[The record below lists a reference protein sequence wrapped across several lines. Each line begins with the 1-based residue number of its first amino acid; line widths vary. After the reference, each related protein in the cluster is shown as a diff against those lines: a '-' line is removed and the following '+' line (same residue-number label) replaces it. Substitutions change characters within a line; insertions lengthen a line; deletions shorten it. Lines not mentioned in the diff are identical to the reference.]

1 MKKLLTIMTTVIL
14 TIGLFGTIAYAN
26 DWLNFD
32 SEDKADQ
39 TEDNIE
45 ELMEIAL
52 EYKEGKISADDAV
65 ASLSDKLLKSQAE
78 IVNLKDKITR
88 LDDEIRLL
96 KEQLKNADNSEQVK
110 HLEKELKKANKAT
123 NNTFD
128 RSEKALKKVKE
139 D

>member
-1 MKKLLTIMTTVIL
+1 MTTVIL

-45 ELMEIAL
+45 ELMEIAI
-52 EYKEGKISADDAV
+52 EFKEGKISADDAV
-65 ASLSDKLLKSQAE
+65 ANLSKSLNDKIAE
-78 IVNLKDKITR
+78 IEHL
-88 LDDEIRLL
+88 E
-96 KEQLKNADNSEQVK
+96 EQLKNQSNDKDELK
-110 HLEKELKKANKAT
+110 HYKKELKKANKAT

-139 D
+139 